1 MIAENM
7 MRHSYTRDVFES
19 YSLSLRVYGGHLG
32 GTVIKNQGE
41 AVVEYIDVIAK
52 NLSPNRRSDRI

>member
-1 MIAENM
+1 M
-7 MRHSYTRDVFES
+7 
-19 YSLSLRVYGGHLG
+19 GGHLG

-41 AVVEYIDVIAK
+41 AVVEYIDVIAN